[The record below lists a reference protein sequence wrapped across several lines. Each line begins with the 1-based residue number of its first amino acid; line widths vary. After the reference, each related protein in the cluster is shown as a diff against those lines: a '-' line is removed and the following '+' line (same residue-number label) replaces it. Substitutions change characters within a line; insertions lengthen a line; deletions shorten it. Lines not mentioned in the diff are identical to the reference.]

1 MFHSYLKN
9 NVLITLTIIPTAKNA
24 ITHAKTLLSKI
35 SIFVLI
41 FLPIDENIITTN
53 ECATNAPLKAPS
65 KIDKIFAETL
75 FIAENIDV

>member
-9 NVLITLTIIPTAKNA
+9 NILITLTIITMAKNA
-24 ITHAKTLLSKI
+24 ITQAKTLLSKI

-41 FLPIDENIITTN
+41 FLPIDENSITTN

-65 KIDKIFAETL
+65 RIDKIFAETL
-75 FIAENIDV
+75 FIEENIDV